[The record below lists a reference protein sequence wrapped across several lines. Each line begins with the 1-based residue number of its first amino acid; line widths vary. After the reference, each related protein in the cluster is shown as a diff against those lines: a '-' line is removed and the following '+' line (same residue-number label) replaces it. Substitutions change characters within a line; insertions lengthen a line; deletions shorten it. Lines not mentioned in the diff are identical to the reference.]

1 MATTLTNGWT
11 TYAVLAPSK
20 PQFNKKGEPV
30 EWKVQTNAAGQWR
43 CYCPSFIFS
52 KLSPKTC
59 KHIRRCQQELATEQG
74 IPVPVQP
81 IAAYKH
87 PQWDSAYT
95 ICAAMLD
102 QARLF
107 VNDKQRE
114 QLVTVLAQKLAAFV
128 PHKPVAT
135 AAKPQLVEVGV
146 RRITFDD

>member
-1 MATTLTNGWT
+1 MATTTNGWT

-20 PQFNKKGEPV
+20 PQFNKKGEAV
-30 EWKVQTNAAGQWR
+30 EWKVQTNDAGQWR

-59 KHIRRCQQELATEQG
+59 KHIRRCQQELALEQG
-74 IPVPVQP
+74 IPVQPQPV
-81 IAAYKH
+81 AASKH

-95 ICAAMLD
+95 ICSAMLD

-128 PHKPVAT
+128 PNKPIGVRAAT
-135 AAKPQLVEVGV
+135 AQVVEVGV